1 MHPPARGSHRTML
14 FQRIIEEHQ
23 HHFSWALFTEG
34 PVASTFIHA
43 LLIGTVVFATR
54 YESDLQQLAE
64 DFTAPVF
71 LIPKDKIPGEA
82 RERIDYLPLDAQQGM
97 GFARTGPPNEAELKL
112 RKNQGEESQLDL
124 GELAAA
130 PQRPSLAS
138 IDSVYT
144 ELEVDTAAAR
154 YDGSAAPPYPP
165 TMLEQR
171 KEGQVVVQYVID
183 STGIADLASFMVM
196 QSTHADFTK
205 SVRSTLPFMRFR
217 AAKIG
222 PRKVRQLVQQLF
234 SFKIQE
240 QDTATV
246 AKTATT
252 PRKPS

>member
-1 MHPPARGSHRTML
+1 ML
-14 FQRIIEEHQ
+14 FQRIIEENK

-34 PVASTFIHA
+34 PVASTFVHA
-43 LLIGTVVFATR
+43 LLIGTALFATR
-54 YESDLQQLAE
+54 HESGLQELAE

-71 LIPKDKIPGEA
+71 LIPKDKVPGDA
-82 RERIDYLPLDAQQGM
+82 RERIDYLTPLDAQQGM
-97 GFARTGPPNEAELKL
+97 GFEKAGPPNEAELKL
-112 RKNQGEESQLDL
+112 KKKQGEESQLEL
-124 GELAAA
+124 GELVAA
-130 PQRPSLAS
+130 PQRTSLLS

-165 TMLEQR
+165 TMLELR

-196 QSTHADFTK
+196 QSTHAEFTN

-217 AAKIG
+217 PAKIG

-234 SFKIQE
+234 SFKIL
-240 QDTATV
+240 DTASV
-246 AKTATT
+246 AKTVTA
-252 PRKPS
+252 PRKPT